1 MKKIYRTFL
10 ELVPEVVEQAKGI
23 LEENGVNYLVE
34 YNEECNKFW
43 LLFMTDSYE
52 IPAMI
57 NRAIGIRG
65 TLDGKEVFCV

>member
-34 YNEECNKFW
+34 YNEEYNKFW
-43 LLFMTDSYE
+43 LRFMTDSYE

-57 NRAIGIRG
+57 NKVIGIRG
-65 TLDGKEVFCV
+65 KLDGKEVSA